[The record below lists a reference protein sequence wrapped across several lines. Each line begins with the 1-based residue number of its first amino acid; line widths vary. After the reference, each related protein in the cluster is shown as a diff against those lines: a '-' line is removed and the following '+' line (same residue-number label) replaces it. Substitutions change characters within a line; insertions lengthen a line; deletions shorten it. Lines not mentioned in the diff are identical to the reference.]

1 MRVNRKQ
8 EILDA
13 ALNCFNASGI
23 AATSIEQIQKTSGA
37 SIGSIYHHFG
47 SKDGIAFTL
56 YVDGLR
62 GYHQELMA
70 GVAKATT
77 AEKKIKTFVT
87 IFLDW
92 VETNPELA
100 SYIFSARSY
109 LINSSKANEISE
121 FHSANGKD
129 TALIISEL
137 AEKKQIKKMPSRL
150 YTSLLVGSVQHFAQ
164 FLIKPESNQ
173 SFTKE
178 KTVLAQAVW
187 DSLAP
192 ESV

>member
-13 ALNCFNASGI
+13 ALSCFIASGI
-23 AATSIEQIQKTSGA
+23 AATSIEQIQNSSGA

-47 SKDGIAFTL
+47 SKDGIAFAL
-56 YVDGLR
+56 YVNGLQD
-62 GYHQELMA
+62 YHQELMA
-70 GVAKATT
+70 GVEKAPT
-77 AEKKIKTFVT
+77 AEKKIKAFVT

-109 LINSSKANEISE
+109 LINSSKAEEIDS
-121 FHSANGKD
+121 FHSANSKD
-129 TALIISEL
+129 NALILSDL

-150 YTSLLVGSVQHFAQ
+150 YTSLLVGPVQHFSQ
-164 FLIKPESNQ
+164 FLIKRESNQ
-173 SFTKE
+173 SYTKE
-178 KTVLAQAVW
+178 KTLLAQAVW
-187 DSLAP
+187 ASLAP
-192 ESV
+192 ESS